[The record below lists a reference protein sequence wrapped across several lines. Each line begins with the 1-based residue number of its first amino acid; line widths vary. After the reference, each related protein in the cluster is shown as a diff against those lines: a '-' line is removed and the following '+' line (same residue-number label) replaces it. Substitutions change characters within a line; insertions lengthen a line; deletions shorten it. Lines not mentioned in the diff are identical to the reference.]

1 MTQQQIQLKIE
12 SFLKYADKRLLDS
25 FPLPGGRMRL
35 FAANPV
41 SYACNYAVINQWLD
55 VDETIEAAEEEFLG
69 REISPCRFYG
79 APDSV
84 DLEQLRPAFARHG
97 YSIKVMEQ
105 VHMMALTRPACQV
118 ESADCQLYWQQ
129 QELSP
134 QEQEFILQNANGEFA
149 LQHIQR
155 ELRRGC
161 GKMLFAIQQEN
172 LVAGLLYAEQA
183 DTAMLSDDY
192 TKLDYN
198 NFELVQTMIV
208 QATTLCQSQG
218 KKLLFA
224 RVKGQ
229 KALKCYQTIGF
240 EPIPTTPIW
249 WAVKGKLPLWLEEQ

>member
-25 FPLPGGRMRL
+25 FPLPGGRIRL

-41 SYACNYAVINQWLD
+41 SYACNYAVITQWLD

-84 DLEQLRPAFARHG
+84 DLEQLRPAFVRHG
-97 YSIKVMEQ
+97 YSVKVMNQ
-105 VHMMALTRPACQV
+105 LHMMALTRPACQV
-118 ESADCQLYWQQ
+118 ESADCQLYWKR
-129 QELSP
+129 QELSS
-134 QEQEFILQNANGEFA
+134 QEQAFVLESANGAFA
-149 LQHIQR
+149 LRHIQR
-155 ELRRGC
+155 ELRRGG
-161 GKMLFAIQQEN
+161 GKMLFAMQKN
-172 LVAGLLYAEQA
+172 VLVAGLLYVEQG
-183 DTAMLSDDY
+183 DTAMLSDEY

-198 NFELVQTMIV
+198 NLELVQTMIA
-208 QATTLCQSQG
+208 QAATLCQSEG

-224 RVKGQ
+224 RVKGE
-229 KALKCYQTIGF
+229 KAFASYQTIGF

-249 WAVKGKLPLWLEEQ
+249 WAVKGKLPAWLAEQ